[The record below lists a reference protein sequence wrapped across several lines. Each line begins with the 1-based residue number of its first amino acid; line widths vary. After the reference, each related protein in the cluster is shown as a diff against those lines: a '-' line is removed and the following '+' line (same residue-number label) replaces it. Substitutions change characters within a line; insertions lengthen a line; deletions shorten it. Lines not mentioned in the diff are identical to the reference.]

1 MVWALRDLKIEGFTV
16 KRKNGKNQKCTKIR
30 GGRPPTRVKG
40 GDVIHPP
47 SLFKKTFER
56 VEPSNFLFFQMSPKT
71 KIRNDSSERGSRIIS
86 YQKIMDLLS
95 KIIDFCKK

>member
-1 MVWALRDLKIEGFTV
+1 MGQIPTNTYFLPVEITSYG
-16 KRKNGKNQKCTKIR
+16 NY
-30 GGRPPTRVKG
+30 PP
-40 GDVIHPP
+40 PP

-86 YQKIMDLLS
+86 YQKIIDL
-95 KIIDFCKK
+95 FCQKSLICVKHV